1 METNKEDLYRLV
13 DSLPESRIPEAMRF
27 LEFLQS
33 INGGLQNVNY
43 YTFTKGQGEDCFYNE
58 KEKSAAETGWQEY
71 LNGRSKPLE
80 QVIKEMLYVEAE

>member
-1 METNKEDLYRLV
+1 MENNRESLHRLV
-13 DSLPESRIPEAMRF
+13 DSLPEGRIPEALRF

-33 INGGLQNVNY
+33 VNGGLQNVNY
-43 YTFTKGQGEDCFYNE
+43 YTFSTRHGEDYFYDE

-80 QVIKEMLYVEAE
+80 QVIKELLYVEAE